1 MPLLVTFDVLS
12 FAEFLGLLKK
22 RQCTGHLH
30 VRTGTLSAH
39 LFLEGGWLV
48 GVDLGD
54 RFTATPDDGR
64 DALLEACC
72 EMLDSQRGVAE
83 FVASAVNGANG
94 PRFDTDA
101 VLDSARARLD
111 EWRSLQAAIPT
122 VELKPRLVTTLPAG
136 TVTLDQNA
144 WQLLLAIDGRRSV
157 AAIARGLG
165 VTAYELRRRLKA
177 LLDDGIIQLDAGL
190 PRVPFDA
197 EASRPDGTLSPP
209 EESDDGVEAEAEDS
223 SAEAD
228 VEQKGSRRRL
238 RPWRRKRSVS
248 ERPEG
253 SEAISESSR
262 ASR

>member
-12 FAEFLGLLKK
+12 FAEFLGLLKA
-22 RQCTGHLH
+22 RRCTGHLH

-101 VLDSARARLD
+101 VLESARARLD

-122 VELKPRLVTTLPAG
+122 LELKPHLVTTLPAA
-136 TVTLDQNA
+136 TITLDQDA
-144 WQLLLAIDGRRSV
+144 WQLMLAIDGRRSV
-157 AAIARGLG
+157 AAIARLLG
-165 VTAYELRRRLKA
+165 VTSYELRRRLKV
-177 LLDDGIIQLDAGL
+177 LLDDGIIELEAGL

-197 EASRPDGTLSPP
+197 DVSQPQPSPSPP
-209 EESDDGVEAEAEDS
+209 DQGGDPAEMESS
-223 SAEAD
+223 PSD
-228 VEQKGSRRRL
+228 VETKESRRRL
-238 RPWRRKRSVS
+238 RPWRRKRPVS
-248 ERPEG
+248 EPPDG
-253 SEAISESSR
+253 SEALSESSQ
-262 ASR
+262 ATG

>member
-12 FAEFLGLLKK
+12 FAEFLGLLKA

-101 VLDSARARLD
+101 VLDSARARQD

-122 VELKPRLVTTLPAG
+122 LELKPRLVTTLPAE
-136 TVTLDQNA
+136 TITLDQSA
-144 WQLLLAIDGRRSV
+144 WQLLLAIDGRRTV

-165 VTAYELRRRLKA
+165 VTSYELRRRLKV

-190 PRVPFDA
+190 PRVALDA
-197 EASRPDGTLSPP
+197 EAFRP
-209 EESDDGVEAEAEDS
+209 EETSGPDERDDSAETEADAS

-228 VEQKGSRRRL
+228 LEQQGSRRRL

-248 ERPEG
+248 DDAEG
-253 SEAISESSR
+253 SEAMSESSQ
-262 ASR
+262 ASG